1 MSNPVAEE
9 SKPGY
14 LVLARK
20 YRPRTFSEVVGQE
33 AVVRTL
39 QNALKENR
47 VAHAYLF
54 SGMRGVGK
62 TTVARILAKALNC
75 EKGPTPEPC
84 NTCFMCQAINEEKL
98 LDFIEIDGAS
108 NRGIED
114 VKALRESVQYEPMHS
129 RYRVIIIDEVHQLSR
144 DAFNALL
151 KTLEEPP
158 TRTVFIFATTEF
170 HKVPRTIVSRC
181 QHFVFK
187 KLSVREIMAH
197 LKFIA
202 EREGLKVS
210 DYSLKLVAEAADG
223 SLRDAETLLDQLIS
237 FAGKEISDREAET
250 VLGVIDRN
258 LFQNLAEAILQEK
271 SEDVFEQV
279 ENLVSAGYDL
289 RYFYSGLIEF
299 FRNLLLVKV
308 TEKPEDFLLVP
319 GEDLEYWRQ
328 MVLELKA
335 EELLRYLLVLQEG
348 EAGLKYSSQPRIF
361 LEAWLV
367 KLCYLPRLKPLEK
380 VLGELESL
388 KAELK
393 GKTPLPNSE
402 YRVSPAENKSLKQ
415 QVKPTNYQKTEK
427 PSLPTANKNGFSVF
441 GHEAADQLYNRLVKE
456 KPTLAPI
463 FKIASRVEVD
473 SEKIKLIYSPDK
485 KHFAALIERDLA
497 FLNRLANEVS
507 SRGLELEIASEEPP
521 ATEPRPKLK
530 PEEKVSRPSNGP
542 AANGQVNSFLQDPK
556 ARAVLETFKGQVVAV
571 KKKNNEEK
579 NHKS

>member
-1 MSNPVAEE
+1 MTNPATEE
-9 SKPGY
+9 NKSGY

-20 YRPRTFSEVVGQE
+20 YRPQTFGEVVGQE

-62 TTVARILAKALNC
+62 TTIARILAKALNC

-84 NTCFMCQAINEEKL
+84 NSCFMCQAINEEKL

-114 VKALRESVQYEPMHS
+114 VKTLRESVQYEPMHS

-158 TRTVFIFATTEF
+158 TRTIFIFATTEF

-187 KLSVREIMAH
+187 KLSVREIIAH

-202 EREGLKVS
+202 EKEGLKVS

-237 FAGKEISDREAET
+237 FAGNEINDRDAET

-258 LFQNLAEAILQEK
+258 LFQNLAEAILQGQSDE
-271 SEDVFEQV
+271 VFVQV
-279 ENLVSAGYDL
+279 EALVSAGYDL

-299 FRNLLLVKV
+299 FRNLLMVKIARR
-308 TEKPEDFLLVP
+308 PEDFLLVP
-319 GEDLEYWRQ
+319 EEDLEKWRQ
-328 MVLELKA
+328 MVTDLKA

-348 EAGLKYSSQPRIF
+348 ESGLKYSSQPRIF
-361 LEAWLV
+361 LEAWLI
-367 KLCYLPRLKPLEK
+367 KLCYLPHLKRVEKALE
-380 VLGELESL
+380 ELESL

-393 GKTPLPNSE
+393 DKAPSKNSGYSARPAE
-402 YRVSPAENKSLKQ
+402 YRTIKQ
-415 QVKPTNYQKTEK
+415 QASPSPYQKNEK
-427 PSLPTANKNGFSVF
+427 PISAAKNNGFSAF
-441 GHEAADQLYNRLVKE
+441 GNETVDQIYARLVKE

-463 FKIASRVEVD
+463 FKIASRVEVED
-473 SEKIKLIYSPDK
+473 RKIKLIYSPDK

-497 FLNRLANEVS
+497 FLNRLSIEVS
-507 SRGLELEIASEEPP
+507 SRELELEIASKPES
-521 ATEPRPKLK
+521 ATELRSQPKA
-530 PEEKVSRPSNGP
+530 EERVAQPSNGP
-542 AANGQVNSFLQDPK
+542 TANGEVNSFLQDPK
-556 ARAVLETFKGQVVAV
+556 ARAVLETFKGQVVGV
-571 KKKNNEEK
+571 KKRNNDDKNN
-579 NHKS
+579 KS